1 MEYKLLIHDSTGK
14 KMYEPVTE
22 EGITW
27 TTDIKGTPSELN
39 FKIKSSDIVTKVGSA
54 VNFKVD
60 GKPVF
65 FGFIFN
71 KKFDKERWSDITAY
85 DQLRYLKNK
94 DTYLFKNKRADQIV
108 RMLAGDFRLK
118 TGNIENTKY
127 VIPKRLEENKS
138 LFDMIQGALDLTL
151 QHTKKMYVLWDN
163 FGKLTLSNIENRK
176 IKIIIEESNIENFSY
191 ENSIDKDSYNK
202 VKLTYDNKE
211 TGKREVFIAQD
222 SKNMN
227 RWGIL
232 QHYEKLQDKENAKSK
247 ANSLLNL
254 YNHRQKS
261 LTVKNVLGDTRVRAG
276 TMVVV
281 QLNLGDLKLNNWML
295 VTKAKHTF
303 KNEEHKMDL
312 TLRGGEFS
320 G

>member
-232 QHYEKLQDKENAKSK
+232 QHYEKLQNKENAKSK